1 MRVVARGH
9 VLDEFEDRF
18 KRTCGG
24 VNTFELRV
32 IEANELHTME
42 PENVKTTLS
51 LKAKDYHHSSVAKG
65 AFACFGPGI
74 LASDGEE

>member
-1 MRVVARGH
+1 MRVVARGY

-51 LKAKDYHHSSVAKG
+51 LKAKDYHHS
-65 AFACFGPGI
+65 P
-74 LASDGEE
+74 